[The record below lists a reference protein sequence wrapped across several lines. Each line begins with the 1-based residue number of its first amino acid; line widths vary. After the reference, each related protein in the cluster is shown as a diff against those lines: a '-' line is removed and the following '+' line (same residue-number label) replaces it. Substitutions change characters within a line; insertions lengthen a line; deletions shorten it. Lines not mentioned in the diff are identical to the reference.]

1 MATCPLC
8 KQKIA
13 LRTFLAVIPNWNPKM
28 WITCNHCKRELRP
41 RYWLLCVLAWY
52 ASSFVLGAILFS
64 LAEADLAPSLILF
77 VSWVAYVMVSP
88 VFLVFAKFT
97 AGELSDRE

>member
-1 MATCPLC
+1 
-8 KQKIA
+8 
-13 LRTFLAVIPNWNPKM
+13 
-28 WITCNHCKRELRP
+28 
-41 RYWLLCVLAWY
+41 
-52 ASSFVLGAILFS
+52 VLGAILFS